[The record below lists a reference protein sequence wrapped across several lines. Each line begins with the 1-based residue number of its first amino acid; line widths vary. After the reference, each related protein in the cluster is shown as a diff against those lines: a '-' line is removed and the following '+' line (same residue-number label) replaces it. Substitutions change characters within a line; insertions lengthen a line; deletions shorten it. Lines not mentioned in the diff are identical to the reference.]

1 MMRLRI
7 PAVRAVF
14 DVLIHGDVLGP
25 DIMPDTYLG
34 SELHASAALLRDLRQ
49 VRLPITV
56 KSEELGVTDEKYVQ
70 GLSGMSERI
79 ALAASVCELSEF
91 RWFRMELVYPPVC
104 SLIAFECELPS
115 D

>member
-1 MMRLRI
+1 M
-7 PAVRAVF
+7 
-14 DVLIHGDVLGP
+14 
-25 DIMPDTYLG
+25 
-34 SELHASAALLRDLRQ
+34 
-49 VRLPITV
+49 
-56 KSEELGVTDEKYVQ
+56 TDEKYVQ

-104 SLIAFECELPS
+104 SLIAFECELPA

>member
-1 MMRLRI
+1 MSD
-7 PAVRAVF
+7 F
-14 DVLIHGDVLGP
+14 
-25 DIMPDTYLG
+25 TYV
-34 SELHASAALLRDLRQ
+34 SFENSQKFALK
-49 VRLPITV
+49 TV
-56 KSEELGVTDEKYVQ
+56 KTEELGVTDEKYVQ

-104 SLIAFECELPS
+104 SLIAFECELPA